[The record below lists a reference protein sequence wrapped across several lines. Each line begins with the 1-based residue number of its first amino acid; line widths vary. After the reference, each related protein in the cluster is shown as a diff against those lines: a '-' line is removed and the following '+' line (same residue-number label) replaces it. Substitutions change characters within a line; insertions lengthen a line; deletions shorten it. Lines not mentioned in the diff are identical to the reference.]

1 MIPERN
7 LIKEQYVDIVEN
19 VALNLFKVN
28 NKDHNKLKWG
38 ALVSLLL
45 TLNKFS
51 TIINT
56 SFRVLDFAYKFECF
70 SIYMKITTKKSN
82 FSLKTIIESKKKE
95 IKYETI
101 ICERFDV

>member
-1 MIPERN
+1 MLPSICSK
-7 LIKEQYVDIVEN
+7 LTIKTAQQTQMRCAGV
-19 VALNLFKVN
+19 F
-28 NKDHNKLKWG
+28 
-38 ALVSLLL
+38 
-45 TLNKFS
+45 
-51 TIINT
+51 IINPQQIQHNNA

>member
-1 MIPERN
+1 M
-7 LIKEQYVDIVEN
+7 
-19 VALNLFKVN
+19 
-28 NKDHNKLKWG
+28 
-38 ALVSLLL
+38 SLLL
-45 TLNKFS
+45 TLSKFS

-56 SFRVLDFAYKFECF
+56 SFRVLDFAYKFEGF
-70 SIYMKITTKKSN
+70 SIYMKIATKKRN